1 MTQKSTSTRLLS
13 TNGTGSVQRS
23 AVSGGSGETIS
34 CGLNCFRRIFAL
46 FILVAFISI
55 IVFSLNRYVVV
66 AVVGKSH
73 KLIWPLFHYPLV
85 ALHQGVIG
93 DPVSPWLHSLH
104 LLANSFNIDYYCYE
118 W

>member
-13 TNGTGSVQRS
+13 SNVTGSVQKS
-23 AVSGGSGETIS
+23 AVSGGSAGETIS

-73 KLIWPLFHYPLV
+73 ELI
-85 ALHQGVIG
+85 
-93 DPVSPWLHSLH
+93 
-104 LLANSFNIDYYCYE
+104 
-118 W
+118 

>member
-55 IVFSLNRYVVV
+55 IVFSLNRYAVV

-73 KLIWPLFHYPLV
+73 ELIWPLFHYPGALSQSSSIQKLISLFAMIGLV
-85 ALHQGVIG
+85 VWTFR
-93 DPVSPWLHSLH
+93 V
-104 LLANSFNIDYYCYE
+104 
-118 W
+118 

>member
-13 TNGTGSVQRS
+13 SNGTGSVQKS
-23 AVSGGSGETIS
+23 AGSGGSGETIS

-66 AVVGKSH
+66 AVVRKSH
-73 KLIWPLFHYPLV
+73 ELIWPLFHYPLV
-85 ALHQGVIG
+85 ALH
-93 DPVSPWLHSLH
+93 SLH
-104 LLANSFNIDYYCYE
+104 PSANSFDIDYYCYE

>member
-13 TNGTGSVQRS
+13 SNVTGSVQRS
-23 AVSGGSGETIS
+23 AGSGGSGEAIS

-66 AVVGKSH
+66 AVVGNLMSGFDRFFT
-73 KLIWPLFHYPLV
+73 ILV
-85 ALHQGVIG
+85 
-93 DPVSPWLHSLH
+93 HSLNP
-104 LLANSFNIDYYCYE
+104 LANSLKID
-118 W
+118 

>member
-13 TNGTGSVQRS
+13 SNGTGSVQKS
-23 AVSGGSGETIS
+23 AGSGGSGEAIS

-66 AVVGKSH
+66 AMVRRSH
-73 KLIWPLFHYPLV
+73 ELIWPLFHYRLV
-85 ALHQGVIG
+85 TLHQGLIG
-93 DPVSPWLHSLH
+93 DPVSPWLLSLH
-104 LLANSFNIDYYCYE
+104 PLAYSFNINYYCYE
-118 W
+118 